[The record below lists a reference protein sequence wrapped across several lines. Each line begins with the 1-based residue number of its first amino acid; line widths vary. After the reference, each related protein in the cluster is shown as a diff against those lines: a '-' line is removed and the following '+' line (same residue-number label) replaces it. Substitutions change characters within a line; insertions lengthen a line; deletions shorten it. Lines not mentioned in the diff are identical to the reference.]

1 MWVEEGGRIV
11 VDSESTAEHLLAM
24 KTTFVNLAQTLKGP
38 FGPVVHKLQE
48 LVACIKGRLAAWY
61 TSLLSKDATY
71 VVSMESTPSAS
82 GYQPQS
88 GIRFVWERLVGH
100 FVKLVENDFDNIEEL
115 LPQVHSKILRHMC
128 TTSTHGVST
137 SADHPLVGYCKS
149 MMELLPQVTVGAWS
163 ALTKAYLEAL
173 ASLPP
178 PPRFELPFLLF
189 RTTLDRELNR
199 VDVGV
204 HTEAFESYLLGLK
217 CINSCRQTQLQVAWN
232 ANLNRVER
240 GVRQLSRDDKRRAM
254 SPFAL
259 MMELNAVVG
268 SETEIEE
275 HLLANLDRLLTRQ
288 REEETRQ
295 QLQREE
301 EKRRQELQREE
312 EKRRQQLLQEEKRK
326 RRRQETSVSQNEGGA
341 SHSSKNAGGADEDAY
356 DDDYDEEGEDDY
368 ADDYGDDYNSEEG
381 EDDYGDEEIEV
392 NVDPKSGRKY
402 YYNTVTQKAAFTRA
416 EVQRQTRGRER
427 MQPERD
433 EERRQRLHRE
443 KETRQRLQR
452 NEEKRQQWE
461 AYDLMEVAHEPDW
474 PDWMPHSSSSSS
486 SR

>member
-1 MWVEEGGRIV
+1 
-11 VDSESTAEHLLAM
+11 
-24 KTTFVNLAQTLKGP
+24 
-38 FGPVVHKLQE
+38 
-48 LVACIKGRLAAWY
+48 
-61 TSLLSKDATY
+61 
-71 VVSMESTPSAS
+71 
-82 GYQPQS
+82 
-88 GIRFVWERLVGH
+88 
-100 FVKLVENDFDNIEEL
+100 
-115 LPQVHSKILRHMC
+115 
-128 TTSTHGVST
+128 
-137 SADHPLVGYCKS
+137 

-312 EKRRQQLLQEEKRK
+312 EKRRQQLQQEEKRRQQLQQEEK
-326 RRRQETSVSQNEGGA
+326 RRQQLQQEEKRRQQLQQEEKRRQELHA
-341 SHSSKNAGGADEDAY
+341 GADV
-356 DDDYDEEGEDDY
+356 DDG
-368 ADDYGDDYNSEEG
+368 
-381 EDDYGDEEIEV
+381 EIEV
-392 NVDPKSGRKY
+392 KVDPKSGQKY
-402 YYNTVTQKAAFTRA
+402 YYNTVTQKTAWTRA
-416 EVQRQTRGRER
+416 EIQRQTRGHGWSSLGSSGAGAVAVAASTENSNPMFA
-427 MQPERD
+427 MQHAR
-433 EERRQRLHRE
+433 
-443 KETRQRLQR
+443 KKGKT
-452 NEEKRQQWE
+452 QQ
-461 AYDLMEVAHEPDW
+461 MK
-474 PDWMPHSSSSSS
+474 M
-486 SR
+486 